1 MKRMRIRALR
11 FRNDDD
17 DDDDVAVVSNCDN
30 GADRCVTTMNG
41 KG

>member
-11 FRNDDD
+11 FRNDDE
-17 DDDDVAVVSNCDN
+17 DDDVAVVSNWDN